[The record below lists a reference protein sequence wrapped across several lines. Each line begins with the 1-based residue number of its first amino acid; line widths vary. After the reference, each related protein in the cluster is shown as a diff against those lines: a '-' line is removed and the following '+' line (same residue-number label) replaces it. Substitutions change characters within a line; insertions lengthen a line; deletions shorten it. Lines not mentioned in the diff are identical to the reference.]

1 MIKLKQLLEED
12 SRGFRTFA
20 TTKDAMVRYNKKPT
34 GGIPGVGLQFA
45 SQGYVKVPKG
55 TFLIDLPGGLFAVN
69 TKNEFAIALTSSNTG
84 ALDAQDKLD
93 NKSYTEVPSFKAP
106 SYSQWK
112 KYL

>member
-1 MIKLKQLLEED
+1 MIKLKELLKED
-12 SRGFRTFA
+12 SRGFRTFV
-20 TTKDAMVRYNKKPT
+20 TTKDAMVRYNKKPS
-34 GGIPGVGLQFA
+34 GGTVGSLQFA

-69 TKNEFAIALTSSNTG
+69 TNDEFAFPLTSSTTG

-93 NKSYTEVPSFKAP
+93 DRSYSEVPSFKAP
-106 SYSQWK
+106 SYNQWK